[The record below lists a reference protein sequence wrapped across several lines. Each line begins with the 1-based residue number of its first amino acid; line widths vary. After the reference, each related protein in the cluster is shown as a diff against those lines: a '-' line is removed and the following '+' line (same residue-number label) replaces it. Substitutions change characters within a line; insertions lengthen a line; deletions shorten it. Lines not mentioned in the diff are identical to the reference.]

1 MRKIVAVEYLS
12 LDGIMSDP
20 MWTMPYF
27 NEEIGTRQDAW
38 IAQSGSL
45 LLGRV
50 TYEGMSAAWMAN
62 EGGDGFTTR
71 INTIPKHVVTETLTE
86 LTWNA
91 APLSGDIAEE
101 VRALKQGE
109 GADILIYGSGVL
121 VRALLDHGLL
131 DEFHLIVC
139 PVVVGEGQRL
149 FSEDSRAALQLTNVH
164 ATATGVVVLSYQTEA
179 SSGANEGT

>member
-1 MRKIVAVEYLS
+1 MRKIIAVEYLS

-20 MWTMPYF
+20 MWTAPYF
-27 NEEIGTRQDAW
+27 NEELGELQDRW
-38 IAQSGSL
+38 LFGSDTL

-62 EGGDGFTTR
+62 TDGDRFTGR
-71 INTIPKHVVTETLTE
+71 INALPKYVVTRTLTD

-91 APLSGDIAEE
+91 ASLSGDIAGE

-121 VRALLDHGLL
+121 VRSLLEHGLI
-131 DEFHLIVC
+131 DELRLIVC
-139 PVVVGEGQRL
+139 PVVVGEGRRL
-149 FSEDSRAALQLTNVH
+149 FSQESRAAFQLAEVKT
-164 ATATGVVVLSYQTEA
+164 TATGVVVLSYRTEP
-179 SSGANEGT
+179 SSGASA